1 MNLTSEPSV
10 GPLSSPT
17 VLTDLWMGLRY
28 KEVWLSAILNLTSE
42 PSVGPL
48 ASPPMLAGL
57 QVCPRQ
63 VGGLQQP
70 FLAEMVCVAGCNST
84 GKVDQGGRTQLQIC
98 NQEKKIILVHKF
110 TTYFL
115 TKMPG

>member
-1 MNLTSEPSV
+1 VLTDLQIGLCYKEACLSAILSMNLTSEPYV
-10 GPLSSPT
+10 GPLASPT

-63 VGGLQQP
+63 VGGL
-70 FLAEMVCVAGCNST
+70 
-84 GKVDQGGRTQLQIC
+84 
-98 NQEKKIILVHKF
+98 
-110 TTYFL
+110 
-115 TKMPG
+115 